1 MPSSPSPG
9 IPTQSAYFTSYP
21 SKNCFSFTLL
31 PSPWE
36 GSVCTLSLWI
46 CLSWIIHINGLI
58 WYVTFSFSIMFPR
71 LIHGLLVISTS
82 FLFMTESYSILR
94 IYNILLLIEILDCL
108 QFRAFMNNAS
118 LNICVQI
125 FVWLQILNCVNYIP
139 RNRTAGSYGNFFL

>member
-1 MPSSPSPG
+1 
-9 IPTQSAYFTSYP
+9 
-21 SKNCFSFTLL
+21 
-31 PSPWE
+31 
-36 GSVCTLSLWI
+36 
-46 CLSWIIHINGLI
+46 
-58 WYVTFSFSIMFPR
+58 MFPR

-125 FVWLQILNCVNYIP
+125 FVWLQVLNCVNYIP
-139 RNRTAGSYGNFFL
+139 GNRTAGSYGNFFSLNLRNSQTLFPERLNHFAFLPATQEGSNGIPLCSYIHFPNDPEHLFIYFLVTGLSFL